1 MWSIEQIET
10 LATFVIYAVFNE
22 MHKYQLNKDIK
33 MKAPKQ

>member
-10 LATFVIYAVFNE
+10 LASFTIYAVFNE
-22 MHKYQLNKDIK
+22 MHKLGMNKDIK